1 MQRNTA
7 KPGIS
12 GFLVK
17 PPLLKKESPME
28 TIQTIDIA
36 APITKTVL
44 EVFDMMLG
52 MKIEP
57 AQASMESDL
66 TEKRIVG
73 SVHMAG
79 VISGVVSI
87 HVNYDFAA
95 SMASSML
102 GSTPEETGESEIKD
116 VMSELVNIVGGN
128 VKSFLNDSGLTCVLS
143 TPSITYGSDFT
154 IENLNVEKY
163 EKCLFAKD
171 AHPLMVEAGLRFHG
185 DQQGDAATI
194 AAARPP
200 IDFERINSLDISAM
214 LSDFVPTVF
223 ETMLSVN
230 VSQAGAVYQSELEGL
245 KIVGGVSF
253 AGDVMGIVTIHV
265 DFVFAQKMAKSM
277 MGLGDEETA
286 SESDVRDVIGE
297 LGNIIG
303 GKLKSFFTDAGLIC
317 ELSTPSITR
326 GKDFHV
332 EALNLHRYERI
343 AFQHQDSYFF
353 LEAGVKFAENLNIQ
367 TKQEKEVAYE
377 VIPDIPAP
385 ASAPPAETPP
395 ERKEAEPDAAPG
407 KPADQPT
414 RLADIY
420 FDGKTSLADKF
431 PDLERRLQMPTELNI
446 DLLMDV
452 PLEVSVEIGRKR
464 IRIQDLL
471 KLKEKSLVELNALAE
486 DPVNILVNNR
496 LIAKGIVLVDGGKYG
511 IRVTEILSR
520 MERIRSLQMD

>member
-1 MQRNTA
+1 
-7 KPGIS
+7 
-12 GFLVK
+12 
-17 PPLLKKESPME
+17 ME

-36 APITKTVL
+36 TPITKTVL

-52 MKIEP
+52 LKIEP
-57 AQASMESDL
+57 AEASFESEL

-73 SVHMAG
+73 SVNMAG
-79 VISGVVSI
+79 VVSGVVSI
-87 HVNYDFAA
+87 HVNYDFAVF
-95 SMASSML
+95 MASSML
-102 GSTPEETGESEIKD
+102 GSTPEETGESEVKD

-143 TPSITYGSDFT
+143 TPSITYGTDFI
-154 IENLNVEKY
+154 IETLNVEKY

-185 DQQGDAATI
+185 DQGSDAAAI

-200 IDFERINSLDISAM
+200 IDIERINALDISVM

-223 ETMLSVN
+223 ETMLSLK

-253 AGDVMGIVTIHV
+253 AGDVMGVVTIHV

-277 MGLGDEETA
+277 MGMADEETA

-303 GKLKSFFTDAGLIC
+303 GKLKSYFTDAGLIC

-332 EALNLHRYERI
+332 ETLNLHRYERL

-353 LEAGVKFAENLNIQ
+353 LEAGVKFAENLNIRA
-367 TKQEKEVAYE
+367 KQEKEIAYE
-377 VIPDIPAP
+377 VIPDIPEQPREPTPTTAETADAP
-385 ASAPPAETPP
+385 TDRKGEQAPP
-395 ERKEAEPDAAPG
+395 EPAG
-407 KPADQPT
+407 HTEQQPT
-414 RLADIY
+414 RLGDIF
-420 FDGKTSLADKF
+420 FDGKTSLAEKF
-431 PDLERRLQMPTELNI
+431 PDLERTLQMPTELNI

-464 IRIQDLL
+464 IQIRDLL
-471 KLKEKSLVELNALAE
+471 KLREKSLVELNALAE

-496 LIAKGIVLVDGGKYG
+496 LIAKGVVMVEGGKYG
-511 IRVTEILSR
+511 IKVIEILSR
-520 MERIRSLQMD
+520 MDRIRSLQLD